1 VDQRHDADEE
11 LHRVPVHGVGPPV
24 PPQETEELHV
34 PREGELDEPGGGH
47 PPEPSV
53 HDLVAG
59 QREVDPVVREVGQ
72 LDLNSVYQGRRRDYE
87 HLELEV
93 APLLGELSPGLP
105 RHLIRR
111 GE

>member
-1 VDQRHDADEE
+1 V
-11 LHRVPVHGVGPPV
+11 V
-24 PPQETEELHV
+24 
-34 PREGELDEPGGGH
+34 
-47 PPEPSV
+47 
-53 HDLVAG
+53 G